1 MSGSPIDGA
10 YAGAGGAGKT
20 KFIYRNI
27 LLNA

>member
-1 MSGSPIDGA
+1 MSGSSMDCA

>member
-1 MSGSPIDGA
+1 MSGSPMDCA

-20 KFIYRNI
+20 KFIHRNI